1 MFKISKSSF
10 ENHSQQLGYVNC
22 FDVCVPLLQKKET
35 FLTVFLHVILYLC
48 VYAQSLSHVWLFAAP
63 WTIAHQAPPSM
74 EFSRQEYWSGAPF
87 STSCNLCDPKD
98 WTQHFLHLLHWQAN
112 SSPLMPPGKP
122 DSLLKSNENVAFL
135 KQIVMG
141 SEKSILYNNVEW
153 TRLWGNWNEPPLK
166 PYQRLVFIQR
176 MWSCVYGGIGK
187 GSPIMSSF

>member
-1 MFKISKSSF
+1 MKRKSSLSVF
-10 ENHSQQLGYVNC
+10 KKFFSFFPNFQITCPLVCIDGNTFRVLRFLAVFILLLALGC
-22 FDVCVPLLQKKET
+22 
-35 FLTVFLHVILYLC
+35 
-48 VYAQSLSHVWLFAAP
+48 AWLFAAP
-63 WTIAHQAPPSM
+63 WTIAHQAPPST